1 MFIPP
6 SKLNEQLPKSSQAVA
21 QVRLKSSHLLI
32 KGELAQPLFGNSP
45 NVNLVYYPNRRT
57 LMLARKDDELFA
69 SLHKAKQFM
78 LKDRSLNGD
87 KSVAI
92 HEILID
98 HDVNTSDRDLEFTGG
113 DGSGILSIQL

>member
-6 SKLNEQLPKSSQAVA
+6 NKLNNQLAPNSQTTCP
-21 QVRLKSSHLLI
+21 VRLKSSHLVI
-32 KGELAQPLFGNSP
+32 KSEVAAPLFGNSP
-45 NVNLVYYPNRRT
+45 NINLVYYPDRRT

-78 LKDRSLNGD
+78 LKDRSLGGD
-87 KSVAI
+87 KSIAI

-98 HDVNTSDRDLEFTGG
+98 NDVDISDRELDFTAG

>member
-6 SKLNEQLPKSSQAVA
+6 EKLQKELSSSKPLAAK
-21 QVRLKSSHLLI
+21 VRLKASHLFI
-32 KGELAQPLFGNSP
+32 HGEVAGPLFGHSP
-45 NVNLVYYPNRRT
+45 NVNLVYYPERRT

-78 LKDRSLNGD
+78 LKARSISGD

-98 HDVNTSDRDLEFTGG
+98 HDVDTSDRDLMYTAG

>member
-21 QVRLKSSHLLI
+21 QVRLKSSHILI
-32 KGELAQPLFGNSP
+32 MGELAQPLFGNSP

-87 KSVAI
+87 KSIAI

>member
-6 SKLNEQLPKSSQAVA
+6 SKLNEQLPKNRETVA
-21 QVRLKSSHLLI
+21 PVRLKSSHLLI
-32 KGELAQPLFGNSP
+32 TGEVAQPLLGSSP
-45 NVNLVYYPNRRT
+45 NVNLVYYPDRRT

-69 SLHKAKQFM
+69 SLHKAKQYM
-78 LKDRSLNGD
+78 LKDRSLRGD
-87 KSVAI
+87 KSIAI

-98 HDVNTSDRDLEFTGG
+98 NDVDTTDRDLDYTAG